1 MSSTDR
7 KISIIGG
14 CGHVGL
20 PLAVTLAAKGC
31 DVTIVDIDAN
41 AVAAVNAGKVGFVER
56 GAEGLLRRHIGGNLR
71 ATTESEG
78 VVGTDVVICVV
89 GTPIDEHLNPQ
100 VNKLR
105 LVVEQLRGYLRAG
118 QLFVLRST
126 VFPGATQHFAR
137 WLEDRIP
144 GMDLAFCPERVAQ
157 GYAVEEIGSLPQ
169 IVSGVTPRALAR
181 ARALFELVAAEIVE
195 LSTTEAELGKLF
207 CNAWRYISFGV
218 ANQFYSLC
226 ADNNIDYARVHAAI
240 CKDYPRMRGLPGA
253 GLAAGPCLFKDTMQL
268 AAYYQNNFSLGQA
281 AMLVNEGLPR
291 LLVAQMRRLG
301 LATKTVGILGMAFKG
316 DNDDTRESLAFKL
329 KKLLELECRRVLCTD
344 PLVKGDWLL
353 PLEQVLDEADALIVG
368 APHSRYRDLRPR
380 QPVLDPWNLLGRG
393 GLLA

>member
-56 GAEGLLRRHIGGNLR
+56 GAEELLRRHIGRNLR

-268 AAYYQNNFSLGQA
+268 AAFYQNNFSLGQA

-291 LLVAQMRRLG
+291 LLVGQMRRLG
-301 LATKTVGILGMAFKG
+301 LATKTVGILGMAFKA

-368 APHSRYRDLRPR
+368 APHSSYRDLAPR